1 MVHLTEVVRA
11 TLIAIT
17 GPATAKAAHV
27 LVIMTV
33 RVEVRTPTHGTLPTT
48 PEAVARK
55 IFRLQEEMDSITAS
69 AHQMNDWMW
78 SQSYLGSRK
87 S

>member
-55 IFRLQEEMDSITAS
+55 IFRLPEEMDSITAS
-69 AHQMNDWMW
+69 AHQMNDRMW
-78 SQSYLGSRK
+78 NQSYLGSRK